1 MTNKKEKLSN
11 LFLIHRYMADFNN
24 LFKVNYV
31 DTVKEIKEN
40 DFIYHLRDLFYV
52 EKIEKV
58 EGFKGELLTLV
69 TQEGNTVKRLSSFI
83 SPCSEN
89 NKYKVSFDLDNVYL
103 ELKDIYEFDSKEEM
117 YDMLLDIV
125 KKKSAFQ

>member
-40 DFIYHLRDLFYV
+40 NFIYHLRDLFYV

-89 NKYKVSFDLDNVYL
+89 YKYKVSFDLDNVYL

-125 KKKSAFQ
+125 KKKSAF

>member
-40 DFIYHLRDLFYV
+40 NFIYHLRDLFYV

-89 NKYKVSFDLDNVYL
+89 DKYKVSFDLDNVYL

-125 KKKSAFQ
+125 KKKSAF

>member
-89 NKYKVSFDLDNVYL
+89 DKYKVSFDLDNVYL
-103 ELKDIYEFDSKEEM
+103 ELKDIYEFDGKEEM

-125 KKKSAFQ
+125 KKKSAF

>member
-1 MTNKKEKLSN
+1 MTNKKEKLSS

-89 NKYKVSFDLDNVYL
+89 DKYKVSFDLDNVYL

-125 KKKSAFQ
+125 KKKSAF

>member
-89 NKYKVSFDLDNVYL
+89 DKYKVSFDLDNVYL

-125 KKKSAFQ
+125 KKKSAF